1 MKNVKI
7 LILLSASFALILGMF
22 LSSQF
27 IFISDL
33 FRGVMSG
40 LKHNINPPKISKDFE
55 MNNDYLVDLYSQE
68 PGIIKRKKT
77 GGRKDYVK
85 NRIHRHR

>member
-1 MKNVKI
+1 MKKAKI

-22 LSSQF
+22 LASQF

-33 FRGVMSG
+33 FRGVLSG

-55 MNNDYLVDLYSQE
+55 VISSLNLPLKILKLIMRMFQ
-68 PGIIKRKKT
+68 IKLKQ
-77 GGRKDYVK
+77 
-85 NRIHRHR
+85 IHS

>member
-1 MKNVKI
+1 MKKAKI

-22 LSSQF
+22 LASQF

-33 FRGVMSG
+33 FRGVLSG

-55 MNNDYLVDLYSQE
+55 INNENFQ
-68 PGIIKRKKT
+68 IKLKQ
-77 GGRKDYVK
+77 
-85 NRIHRHR
+85 IHS